1 MQSVEMKDFSFGI
14 FYNETK
20 LIQKFG
26 HYIIA
31 TKKMR
36 VRNVKQL
43 VLKNEEA
50 IIHERN
56 DRYRNVK
63 IF

>member
-1 MQSVEMKDFSFGI
+1 MKDFSFGI
-14 FYNETK
+14 FYNEIK

-26 HYIIA
+26 YYIIA

-36 VRNVKQL
+36 IGNVKQF
-43 VLKNEEA
+43 VLRNEKA

-56 DRYRNVK
+56 DRYRNVE

>member
-1 MQSVEMKDFSFGI
+1 MQSVEMKDFSFGM
-14 FYNETK
+14 FYNEIK

-36 VRNVKQL
+36 VKNVKQL
-43 VLKNEEA
+43 VLRNKEA
-50 IIHERN
+50 IIHKRN